1 MIFAMQWLCNRKKDP
16 CYRLSAPSW
25 SVIVLCNCG
34 CLPGNLFQED
44 LDNNATHI
52 STTTTSIAST
62 LIFVILLLKANLN
75 RQISLA
81 SVVCFVLMILCGYS
95 Q

>member
-25 SVIVLCNCG
+25 SGIVLCNCG
-34 CLPGNLFQED
+34 CLQED
-44 LDNNATHI
+44 FDSNATHI
-52 STTTTSIAST
+52 STTTTTTTSIAST